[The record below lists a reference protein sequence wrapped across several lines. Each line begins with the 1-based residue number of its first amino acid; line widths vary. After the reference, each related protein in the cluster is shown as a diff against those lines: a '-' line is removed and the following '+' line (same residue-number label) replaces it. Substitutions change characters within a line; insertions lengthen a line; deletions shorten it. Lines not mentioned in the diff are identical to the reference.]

1 MKKLILIN
9 LKMYL
14 NSQSEVDNYLE
25 NIKNE
30 KNHIIIF
37 PQVHYLEKFIKN
49 GFVTGSQNISVYPS
63 GPHTGEISAASIKDL
78 GASYTLIGHSEIRQ
92 NKNEDDQIN
101 QKIKIALN
109 NNLKVVLCIGE
120 DIESYNQNKTK
131 EIIKSQILKAL
142 KDVNEEII
150 ISYEPVWAIGT
161 GNTPTN
167 DEIKDIVN
175 YIKSLFPYNIKV
187 LYGGSVSE
195 TNIATLNQI
204 QNLDGFLIGKAGAI
218 PNALKKI
225 IEVTQK

>member
-109 NNLKVVLCIGE
+109 NNLKVVLSIGE
-120 DIESYNQNKTK
+120 DIESYNQNKNK
-131 EIIKSQILKAL
+131 EIIKNQILKAL

-175 YIKSLFPYNIKV
+175 YIKSLFSYNIKV

-204 QNLDGFLIGKAGAI
+204 QNLDGFLIGKAGAT